1 MLKLLLSLFE
11 YYRILCLYL
20 PNQIPRLWSYNIHVN
35 IKFIDNWS
43 QLKRR
48 NTILLCKG
56 KLGCLNR
63 NPTIMLISK
72 WKLCLKLWSIR
83 NQKGMNILEQA
94 GIFVASVVSQVLW
107 SQEDY
112 LESPQK
118 LKNKKERMGAERADQ
133 LRMSSSSGHV
143 LETWSQEDPL
153 FYLQIFLVWSGW
165 PSEQE
170 KHWGMMVN
178 KSGNL

>member
-35 IKFIDNWS
+35 IKFIDNWN

-48 NTILLCKG
+48 NTMLSCKG

-118 LKNKKERMGAERADQ
+118 LKKKEEWGLKELTNSECPLLVVMF
-133 LRMSSSSGHV
+133 LRHDHRKI
-143 LETWSQEDPL
+143 LY
-153 FYLQIFLVWSGW
+153 FICRFF
-165 PSEQE
+165 
-170 KHWGMMVN
+170 
-178 KSGNL
+178 